1 MIIDKSSPVPIYHQI
16 EEQLKTNIEEGIL
29 MPDSALPSEREY
41 AETFQVSRMTVRQ
54 ALNNLVNDGFL
65 YRQKGRGTFV
75 SKQKVEQK
83 LLGLTSFTE
92 DMVERGLSPS
102 SKLITFEVFP
112 VSDHIAKQL
121 QIPPTTPVYE
131 IQRVRLA
138 DGIPMAIET
147 TYLPANLIKGLTEE
161 IINHSLYNYVE
172 NTLSLK
178 IERATQQLEASIAR
192 ESETNLLQIDKG
204 APILLISRTSFLKD
218 GTPFE
223 FVKSAYRADRYKFVH
238 HMDRN

>member
-1 MIIDKSSPVPIYHQI
+1 MIDKSSPVPIYHQI
-16 EEQLKTNIEEGIL
+16 EEQLKTQIEEGTL
-29 MPDSALPSEREY
+29 MSDSALPSEREY

-92 DMVERGLSPS
+92 DMVARGLSPS
-102 SKLITFEVFP
+102 NKLITFEVFP
-112 VSDHIAKQL
+112 ASDRIAKQL

-147 TYLPANLIKGLTEE
+147 SYLPASLIKGLTKE

-192 ESETNLLQIDKG
+192 ESETKLLQIDKG

-238 HMDRN
+238 HMDR